1 MLVSA
6 KNTLFRILRFCKLQ
20 LPFFERSHM
29 CTKHFRQ
36 IMMVHDSNHH
46 RRWLT
51 SAALRSIMVMFLFSQ
66 TSILDKWT
74 LLNIYFSLCTTCF
87 GTQPWSRAAFNWNG
101 WPIFFFHF
109 YKSESEISVKNK
121 LDNRNT
127 KKGKVTNNQSPRKS
141 FLKNIPLRGIL
152 TLSPLLSPPPLGH
165 LFSRYWTPFSPG

>member
-1 MLVSA
+1 MDQPDQNLPILGSLLQWRWQWASIGHFVF
-6 KNTLFRILRFCKLQ
+6 LF
-20 LPFFERSHM
+20 FFSSKFHSKRCS
-29 CTKHFRQ
+29 
-36 IMMVHDSNHH
+36 
-46 RRWLT
+46 L
-51 SAALRSIMVMFLFSQ
+51 LLIMVMFLFSQ

-87 GTQPWSRAAFNWNG
+87 GTQPWSRAAFNWND
-101 WPIFFFHF
+101 WRIFRFHF
-109 YKSESEISVKNK
+109 EKSESEISAKNK

-127 KKGKVTNNQSPRKS
+127 KKGKVTNNQLPRKS